1 MKAHRSCKAIVN
13 LSCLHVC
20 NCLPSSPLSMWCVL
34 DHSFPSFPPGKALY
48 LCWCFLWIISSIS
61 QAKYFSWSSYFIGSL
76 VSLFMLKQ
84 GLTYHR
90 LPSNSSC
97 SWRWLC
103 NFWSSYLN
111 LLCAEILDIC
121 YHHSLFFDTGTKVQ
135 AFISIKQELYQ
146 LSCLPR

>member
-1 MKAHRSCKAIVN
+1 MDPVKLQWMGH

-20 NCLPSSPLSMWCVL
+20 HCFPSSSLSTPCVL
-34 DHSFPSFPPGKALY
+34 DHPFPSLPPGKALY
-48 LCWCFLWIISSIS
+48 LCWCFLWIISSVS
-61 QAKYFSWSSYFIGSL
+61 QAKYFSRSSNFIGSL
-76 VSLFMLKQ
+76 VSLLMLRQ

-111 LLCAEILDIC
+111 LLCVEILDIC
-121 YHHSLFFDTGTKVQ
+121 YHTHPLFWYWTKAQ
-135 AFISIKQELYQ
+135 GFISIKLYQ
-146 LSCLPR
+146 LSCLPS